1 METDGSA
8 SHLNPSQALH
18 LLTSARYADKLFADI
33 ESVLF
38 ASKSK
43 SPFREYKNSFPPAQI
58 KVIEDYLARIRAQ
71 LVRMLEAQ
79 GIALPEP
86 DIESVHS
93 IRTTLTFAKIAFQ
106 DCTPDR
112 MRGYGQIPESKV
124 RELNGIVDEMES
136 TINKLDSYLAQGL
149 GQDLESRLERLAQ
162 SGGDVTTVK
171 TIERII
177 NDHGLVEF
185 RSSLSMIID
194 RLESKNFEIALFGRV
209 SSGKSSLLNS
219 IVQSEILPVGVNP
232 VTAVPTRLVYGLTP
246 LMTVWYAN
254 RNPEQ
259 LENDKLAEFVTE
271 ERNPANLKHVTKIVV
286 ELPSLRLQDGV
297 IFVDT
302 PGLGSLSTSG
312 AVETLAYL
320 PRCDLGV
327 VLVDAG
333 STLSED
339 DVSTIRALYEAGVP
353 VSVLLSKSDLVTEED
368 RERVLSY
375 MSQQI
380 AAQLGINL
388 SPYPV
393 SVRASHEALLENW
406 LKREIFPLYERHQ
419 QLTQESLQRK
429 IGALRE
435 AVETALRSRLKRS
448 ARKSTS
454 REIHLAEIESRLRNA
469 VGRFAEARRTC
480 SDLTHDVESFAERG
494 LAMVSSHLVEKWL
507 ERDAVSPSA
516 VARDLLGKLAAAQAG
531 HILAALEDLA
541 RELTDTLRTTADD
554 LGFKDVCEEDDL
566 TVALKE
572 LPSLDLGTLEIN
584 LTPSFRFKLSRRLE
598 ARRVERRLRGQ
609 IGAAVS
615 QAFYNF
621 AKILDSWARRVVSE
635 LQLRFDMHADRYRA
649 HLIRLGDGKRLSEAE
664 EVLIQH
670 DLDRLIHAQTGAN
683 AERITVS

>member
-1 METDGSA
+1 
-8 SHLNPSQALH
+8 
-18 LLTSARYADKLFADI
+18 
-33 ESVLF
+33 
-38 ASKSK
+38 
-43 SPFREYKNSFPPAQI
+43 
-58 KVIEDYLARIRAQ
+58 
-71 LVRMLEAQ
+71 
-79 GIALPEP
+79 
-86 DIESVHS
+86 
-93 IRTTLTFAKIAFQ
+93 
-106 DCTPDR
+106 

-271 ERNPANLKHVTKIVV
+271 ERNPANLKHVTKSVV

-333 STLSED
+333 STLTED
-339 DVSTIRALYEAGVP
+339 DLSTIRALYEAGVP
-353 VSVLLSKSDLVTEED
+353 VSVLLSKSDLLTEED

-406 LKREIFPLYERHQ
+406 LKRE
-419 QLTQESLQRK
+419 
-429 IGALRE
+429 
-435 AVETALRSRLKRS
+435 ETALRSRLKRS